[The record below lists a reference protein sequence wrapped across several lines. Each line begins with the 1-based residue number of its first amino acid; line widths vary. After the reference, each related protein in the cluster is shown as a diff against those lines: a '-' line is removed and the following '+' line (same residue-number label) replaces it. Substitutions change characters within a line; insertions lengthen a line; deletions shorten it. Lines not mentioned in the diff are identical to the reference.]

1 MYLDH
6 PVITATHS
14 LTEPDRI
21 ERLNRVY
28 GYMIGLADHDKNEEF
43 IKKLA
48 QLHDDKGTMTVFWNE
63 QLTGVEKQYCVKAWH
78 SLVGDGSASVEFS
91 MFPPAPPA
99 VSVRSSS

>member
-28 GYMIGLADHDKNEEF
+28 GYMVGLADEAGNKDF
-43 IKKLA
+43 ITKLA
-48 QLHDDKGTMTVFWNE
+48 QLHDDRGTMTVFWID
-63 QLTGVEKQYCVKAWH
+63 QLTPEEKQFCVKAWQ
-78 SLVGDGSASVEFS
+78 SQVGDGSNNVEFS
-91 MFPPAPPA
+91 IKPPTPGGPG
-99 VSVRSSS
+99 